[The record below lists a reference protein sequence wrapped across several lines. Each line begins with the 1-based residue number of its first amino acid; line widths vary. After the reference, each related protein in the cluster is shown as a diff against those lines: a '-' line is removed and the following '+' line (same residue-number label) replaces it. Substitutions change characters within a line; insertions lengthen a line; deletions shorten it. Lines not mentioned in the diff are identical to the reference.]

1 MSRSVAL
8 VTYAGEPELT
18 ADDRLLQAAL
28 GAHGVDASA
37 VDWDADA
44 DWTRFDAIVI
54 RSPWDYYKRY
64 DEFTAWLDRLERSGA
79 PVYNPVPLLRWNSTK
94 AYLRQL
100 DESGVAVPPT
110 AWFARG
116 EHLALRRLMQ
126 ERHWETV
133 VVKPTISATAYHTY
147 RIGPDVSAEDQRK
160 VDDLVASRDVMVQP
174 YLDEVASA
182 GELSLLFFNG
192 TYSHAVL
199 KRPRWGDFRV
209 QTDFGG
215 SVESIT
221 PSPLIIT
228 EAARVVAAA
237 PAPTLY
243 ARVDGCIVGGH
254 FMLMELE
261 AVEPCLF
268 FAYDAGSADG
278 LAAAMMHEME
288 NSNRATTPSSLPSRG
303 YSRANP

>member
-1 MSRSVAL
+1 MTSTVAL
-8 VTYAGEPELT
+8 VTYAGEPALT
-18 ADDRLLQAAL
+18 ADDRRLQDAL
-28 GAHGVDASA
+28 ASRGANARA
-37 VDWDADA
+37 VNWDADEA
-44 DWTRFDAIVI
+44 WDRFDAVII

-64 DEFTAWLDRLERSGA
+64 EEFSSWLDGLEARGA
-79 PVYNPVPLLRWNSTK
+79 RVYNPVPLLRWNSTK

-100 DESGVAVPPT
+100 DEAGIVVPPT
-110 AWFARG
+110 AWIARG
-116 EHLALRRLMQ
+116 EQVSLRRLMR

-147 RIGPDVSAEDQRK
+147 RIGPQVTDEDQAK
-160 VDDLVASRDVMVQP
+160 VDGLTASRDVMIQP
-174 YLDEVASA
+174 YLDEVATA

-192 TYSHAVL
+192 TFSHAVL
-199 KRPRWGDFRV
+199 KRPRSGDFRV

-215 SVESIT
+215 SVEPVT
-221 PSPLIIT
+221 PSPQIIR
-228 EAARVVAAA
+228 EAARVLAAA

-268 FAYDAGSADG
+268 FNYDEGAADRM
-278 LAAAMMHEME
+278 AAC
-288 NSNRATTPSSLPSRG
+288 L
-303 YSRANP
+303 

>member
-1 MSRSVAL
+1 MTRSVAL

-18 ADDRLLQAAL
+18 SDDRRLQTALAAR
-28 GAHGVDASA
+28 GADARA
-37 VDWDADA
+37 VNWDATE
-44 DWTRFDAIVI
+44 DWNRFDAIVI

-64 DEFTAWLDRLERSGA
+64 DEFSAWLYRLEASRA
-79 PVYNPVPLLRWNSTK
+79 RVYNPVPLLRWNSTK

-100 DESGVAVPPT
+100 DDAGVVVPPT
-110 AWFARG
+110 VWIARG
-116 EHLALRRLMQ
+116 EQVSLCGLMQ

-147 RIGPDVSAEDQRK
+147 RIGPLVTDEDQAK
-160 VDDLVASRDVMVQP
+160 VDALTARRDVMVQP

-192 TYSHAVL
+192 TFSHAVL
-199 KRPRWGDFRV
+199 KRPRTGDFRV
-209 QTDFGG
+209 QSDFGG

-221 PSPLIIT
+221 PSPQVIA
-228 EAARVVAAA
+228 EAARVLTAA
-237 PAPTLY
+237 PEPTLY

-268 FAYDAGSADG
+268 FNYDDGAADRM
-278 LAAAMMHEME
+278 AAC
-288 NSNRATTPSSLPSRG
+288 L
-303 YSRANP
+303 